1 MKERVRLFTANHW
14 HQRLTQEPKLTNEN
28 QILSS
33 EQRSLLA
40 AVLNRIIPANDQMPA
55 AGDLGIGTFIEG
67 VAAGNSDL
75 IRLFNEGLTE
85 IAVAAGQ
92 NPTQAFESLS
102 NAAKDEL
109 LKAVEVDYPAF
120 FDQLVLQTY
129 NGYYTNTEVFKVIG
143 YELPKTPEPGALPEL
158 LDESLLD
165 QQKQRE
171 PFWKKV

>member
-1 MKERVRLFTANHW
+1 M
-14 HQRLTQEPKLTNEN
+14 
-28 QILSS
+28 
-33 EQRSLLA
+33 LA
-40 AVLNRIIPANDQMPA
+40 AVLNRIKPANDQMPA
-55 AGDLGIGTFIEG
+55 AGDLGIGSFIES
-67 VAAGNSDL
+67 VAVGNTNL

-92 NPTQAFESLS
+92 NPTQSFKSLS

-109 LKAVEVDYPAF
+109 LKTVEADYPAF

-129 NGYYTNTEVFKVIG
+129 NGYYTNPEVFKAIG
-143 YELPKTPEPGALPEL
+143 YELPKNPEPGALPEL

-165 QQKQRE
+165 QQRQRK